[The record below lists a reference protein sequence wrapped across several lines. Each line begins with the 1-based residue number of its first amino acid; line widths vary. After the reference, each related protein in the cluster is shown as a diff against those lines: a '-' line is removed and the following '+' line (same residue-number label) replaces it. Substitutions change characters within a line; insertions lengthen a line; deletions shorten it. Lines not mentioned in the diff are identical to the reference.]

1 MFINVWKQDSKE
13 NIFLNENSIAR
24 ISFCKDDSLKSCDRC
39 VKVQFTDGSTGTYF
53 AHRNVENGI
62 PSYRYVREKSKDSVG
77 ECVETSVEELA
88 VATV

>member
-53 AHRNVENGI
+53 AHRNVEN
-62 PSYRYVREKSKDSVG
+62 VREKSKDSVG
-77 ECVETSVEELA
+77 ECAETSVEEPA